1 MRPEVRVGKA
11 ANLAIFLGILYTVI
25 HLVALW
31 GNAGSTAR
39 GFGVHG
45 LLTALGVIGLGY
57 GIRYSS
63 TLCLYLATAVF
74 TLFTLYSLNHLITAS
89 AVMPVIRCLL
99 SGLALDHLCR
109 SIPAMRILKATNTH
123 PIRTS
128 RYGEFFLRRRN
139 R

>member
-25 HLVALW
+25 HLVALL

-39 GFGVHG
+39 GFGVPG

-74 TLFTLYSLNHLITAS
+74 TLFTLYSLNHLITAP